1 MTLKQA
7 LAVLAVTLLGNAA
20 AFAQVAVTGKTD
32 AAGQT
37 AMLKSAD
44 PKLAANKKLVFDF
57 WREVLEGRHMDLA
70 PKYMAEGFIEH
81 NPAVPTGRKAFMDF
95 FGSKPPLAIQPAIR
109 KSVVSITAD
118 GDLVIL
124 AFAEEHDNPKDKTKK
139 YTTTWF
145 DMFRIADGKLVEHW
159 DPELLH

>member
-7 LAVLAVTLLGNAA
+7 FAALAFTLLGNAA
-20 AFAQVAVTGKTD
+20 AHAQVAVTGKTD

-57 WREVLEGRHMDLA
+57 WREVLEGRHVDLA
-70 PKYMAEGFIEH
+70 PKYMAESFIEH

-95 FGSKPPLAIQPAIR
+95 FGSKPPLDIQPAIR

-124 AFAEEHDNPKDKTKK
+124 AFAEQHDNPKDKTKK

>member
-1 MTLKQA
+1 MTGKQS
-7 LAVLAVTLLGNAA
+7 LAVLAFLLMGSAT

-32 AAGQT
+32 VAGQT

-57 WREVLEGRHMDLA
+57 WREVLEARHMDLA
-70 PKYMAEGFIEH
+70 PKYMAEGYIQH

-95 FGSKPPLAIQPAIR
+95 FGSKPPSPIQPAMREALIGI
-109 KSVVSITAD
+109 VAE

-124 AFAEEHDNPKDKTKK
+124 SFASEHDSPKDKTKK

-145 DMFRIADGKLVEHW
+145 DMFRVADGKIVEHW
-159 DPELLH
+159 DPALLR

>member
-1 MTLKQA
+1 MTLTQVF
-7 LAVLAVTLLGNAA
+7 AVLAFTFLGNAA
-20 AFAQVAVTGKTD
+20 AHAQVAVTGKTD

-70 PKYMAEGFIEH
+70 PKYMAENFIEH

-95 FGSKPPLAIQPAIR
+95 FGSKPLLEIQPAIR

-124 AFAEEHDNPKDKTKK
+124 AFAEQHDNSKDKTKK

-145 DMFRIADGKLVEHW
+145 DMFRVADGKLVEHW

>member
-1 MTLKQA
+1 MTLKQIF
-7 LAVLAVTLLGNAA
+7 AVLAVTLLGNGA

-70 PKYMAEGFIEH
+70 PKYMAESFIEH

-124 AFAEEHDNPKDKTKK
+124 AFAEEHDNPKDKAKK